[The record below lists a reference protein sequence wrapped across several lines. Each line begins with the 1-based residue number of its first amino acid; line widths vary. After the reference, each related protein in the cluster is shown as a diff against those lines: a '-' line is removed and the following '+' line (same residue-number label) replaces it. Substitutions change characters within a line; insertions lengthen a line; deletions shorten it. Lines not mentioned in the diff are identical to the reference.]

1 MFTIPSA
8 GRISLY
14 GPQMINI
21 EAEPV
26 YADEYALLPTLREY
40 MLSTMRKNNGIGLA
54 APQVGVSKQFFVL
67 ETEDGDYLDI
77 VNPEIKEMYGI
88 ARTEFEACL
97 SIPPAGNGCD
107 VERCDYVEIEFST
120 SASEERILRKF
131 SFMDSRVAQ
140 HEFDHL
146 TGTFFVDRVHATWK
160 KKVLDLFYKW
170 KGKQE
175 CNEPLPSTL
184 RSLPPRLSATPVGV
198 S

>member
-1 MFTIPSA
+1 MFTIPS
-8 GRISLY
+8 RHNLCFY
-14 GPQMINI
+14 GPKMINI

-26 YADEYALLPTLREY
+26 FADEYELLPTLRDY
-40 MLSTMRKNNGIGLA
+40 MMRMMRQHHGIGLA
-54 APQVGVSKQFFVL
+54 APQIGVSRQFFL
-67 ETEDGDYLDI
+67 IETAQGEILDV

-88 ARTEFEACL
+88 ANTEFEACL

-107 VERCDYVEIEFST
+107 VERCDHVEIEYST
-120 SASEERILRKF
+120 STSPERILRKF

-146 TGTFFVDRVHATWK
+146 TGTFFVDRVHPTWK

-175 CNEPLPSTL
+175 CNVISQ
-184 RSLPPRLSATPVGV
+184 SIPRLSPVQLPAIHAGV